1 MHKQLKSRLFSLCH
15 LKSLSIRLKLFQLFK
30 ERIWESEYEVKTIP
44 ASGFESLRMR
54 LNLSQLQEFESLSMR
69 LNLSRLQ
76 EFESLSMRLN
86 LFQLLKERNWVTK
99 DRVRWFLTNLHN
111 VLLII
116 SHSVIQLQ
124 QIGRLLGKIMSNAI
138 WLLMIHHYCWVTG
151 YSSTCFLGKV

>member
-54 LNLSQLQEFESLSMR
+54 LNLS
-69 LNLSRLQ
+69 RLQ
-76 EFESLSMRLN
+76 EFESLSTRLN
-86 LFQLLKERNWVTK
+86 LFQLLKERIWVTK

-124 QIGRLLGKIMSNAI
+124 QIGRLLGKIMSSAI